1 MKLTRREL
9 TAAALLT
16 SALPA
21 VPAWAQ
27 RGETVRIA
35 LIDPQSGLMGPVGI
49 NQLRS
54 FQFFCRKIQRRRQPG
69 RGAFR
74 DRGL

>member
-27 RGETVRIA
+27 RGETVRFA
-35 LIDPQSGLMGPVGI
+35 LIDVCSHGSRLM
-49 NQLRS
+49 
-54 FQFFCRKIQRRRQPG
+54 
-69 RGAFR
+69 
-74 DRGL
+74 